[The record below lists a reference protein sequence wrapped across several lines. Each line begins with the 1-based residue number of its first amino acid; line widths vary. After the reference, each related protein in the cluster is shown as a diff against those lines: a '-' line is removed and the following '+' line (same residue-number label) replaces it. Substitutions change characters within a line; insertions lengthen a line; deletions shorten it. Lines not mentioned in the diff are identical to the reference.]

1 MSEEIRA
8 MVLLTLPYPPLPVL
22 ATRIETD
29 DERLIEGDAGSVT
42 TTHTLV
48 AKGLTESM
56 LRNDQTAND
65 ERRDR
70 QKRVFQEFLH
80 AMATEGFA
88 TADPER
94 LYFIYCRFSL
104 DHISTYFPVGHPI
117 DIRFPPLSYMV
128 KGDRGHAK
136 LAEYMAAQSV
146 FFQDQPPIS
155 RDQFLNREPGDL
167 LFELR
172 ARLGHVMTDEER
184 ERAEKMQ
191 LTVEEKN

>member
-1 MSEEIRA
+1 MSHEIRA

-29 DERLIEGDAGSVT
+29 DERLLEDDAASVT
-42 TTHTLV
+42 TTHTLI

-56 LRNDQTAND
+56 LRNDQDAND

-70 QKRVFQEFLH
+70 QKAVFQEFLH
-80 AMATEGFA
+80 AMATEGFS
-88 TADPER
+88 TKDPER

-104 DHISTYFPVGHPI
+104 QHIATYFPEGHPI

-128 KGDRGHAK
+128 KGDRGHTK

-146 FFQDQPPIS
+146 FFEDQPPIP
-155 RDQFLNREPGDL
+155 RDQFLNRELGDL
-167 LFELR
+167 LFQLR
-172 ARLGHVMTDEER
+172 DRLGHVMTEEER
-184 ERAEKMQ
+184 ERAEKMR
-191 LTVEEKN
+191 LSEKNSD